1 MASETEETNQLLRR
15 AEEGDNRAIER
26 LLVEHRER
34 LRKMIAVRMDR
45 RLAARV
51 DPSDVV
57 QEAWAEAVRKLPDYL
72 RDRPIPFYPWLRQIA
87 WERLVRL
94 HGRHIHA
101 GRRSVR
107 REQPWDGELSEES
120 AVDLAG
126 RLVASGTSPSGR
138 MLRDEVRRRVR
149 EALGQLA
156 ARDREVLVLRYMEQL
171 STAEIAAV
179 LGITVGA
186 VKTRHFRAIER
197 LHRLLDAD
205 LAENDR

>member
-1 MASETEETNQLLRR
+1 MQSETVDTDDLLRR
-15 AEEGDNRAIER
+15 AERGDKRAIER
-26 LLVEHRER
+26 LFVKHLGR

-57 QEAWAEAVRKLPDYL
+57 QEALAEAVRKMPAYL
-72 RDRPIPFYPWLRQIA
+72 RNRRVAFYPWLRQIA

-94 HGRHIHA
+94 HGQHIHA

-107 REQPWDGELSEES
+107 REQPLEGELSEES

-126 RLVASGTSPSGR
+126 RLAASGTSPSRR
-138 MLRDEVRRRVR
+138 MVRDEVRRRVR
-149 EALGQLA
+149 EGLDQLA

-179 LGITVGA
+179 LGITEGA

-205 LAENDR
+205 LAEND

>member
-1 MASETEETNQLLRR
+1 MPSSETDELLRLAVRGDSR
-15 AEEGDNRAIER
+15 AVER
-26 LLVEHRER
+26 LFVAHRER

-45 RLAARV
+45 RLAARI

-57 QEAWAEAVRKLPDYL
+57 QEALAEAVRKMPDYL
-72 RDRPIPFYPWLRQIA
+72 RKRPIPFYPWLRQIA

-94 HGRHIHA
+94 HERHIYV

-107 REQPWDGELSEES
+107 REETWCGTLSDES
-120 AVDLAG
+120 AADLAG
-126 RLVASGTSPSGR
+126 RLVSSGTSPSRR
-138 MLRDEVRRRVR
+138 MVRDEVRRRVR
-149 EALGQLA
+149 EALDRLA

-179 LGITVGA
+179 LGISEGA

-197 LHRLLDAD
+197 LHGLLDAD
-205 LAENDR
+205 LAEND